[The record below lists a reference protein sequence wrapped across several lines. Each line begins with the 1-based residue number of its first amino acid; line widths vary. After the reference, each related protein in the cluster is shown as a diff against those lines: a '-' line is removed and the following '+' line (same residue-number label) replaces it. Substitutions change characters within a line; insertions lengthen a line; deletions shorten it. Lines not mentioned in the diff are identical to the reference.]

1 MADYSNKAD
10 LTITIENFT
19 PFVGSIDEEPLRR
32 IMKKWG
38 QRLRTFLLREF
49 DKNSQGGGKWK
60 PLKRKRREPA
70 PARISKKNAEQV
82 AIESYFERQ
91 AILVDTGALRM
102 ALNPTSRK
110 PGALEDIKID
120 SQSAT
125 LSIGWGGSELN
136 PPPKKKGKKKATTPH
151 ITIAE
156 LAVIHNYGTNTIPA
170 RPILVEPDTGTQQ
183 ALIQIAEDEVQ
194 NYFGK

>member
-1 MADYSNKAD
+1 MGVYSDKAD

-19 PFVGSIDEEPLRR
+19 LGSTIDEQLARR
-32 IMKKWG
+32 IMKIWG

-49 DKNSQGGGKWK
+49 DRNSQGGGNWA

-70 PARISKKNAEQV
+70 PARISKKNLEQLS
-82 AIESYFERQ
+82 IEKHFEKQ

-110 PGALEDIKID
+110 PGALEDVKID
-120 SQSAT
+120 SQSVT

-136 PPPKKKGKKKATTPH
+136 PPPKRKGKKKATTPH

-170 RPILVEPDTGTQQ
+170 RPILVEPDAKTQQ
-183 ALIQIAEDEVQ
+183 ALIQIAENEMGK
-194 NYFGK
+194 YFGG